1 MKQKFDIITSTCVPL
16 PLENVDTDQIIPA
29 RFLKATT
36 KEEKFFGDNL
46 FRDWRYHKDGT
57 IVEDFVLNNPKY
69 KGCILV
75 AGKNFGSGSSR
86 EHAAWAIAGY
96 GFRVV
101 ISSFFADIHKN
112 NELNNF
118 VLPVQVSEAF
128 LSELFSTIQDNHDA
142 QVEVDLPNQTVT
154 NLTTGHAEHFEINGY
169 KKHCL
174 MNGLDD
180 IDFLV
185 ANKDKIEQWEK
196 RTPSI
201 SPCLGGVSEASPKQG
216 RLVGSPFVEIM
227 DATLRDG
234 EQTNG
239 VSFLPH
245 EKLVMAR
252 KLLSDVNVDRIEIAS
267 ARVSEGEREA
277 VTKICAYAQKN
288 GLLDRVEVLGFVDG
302 GKSIDWIAECGG
314 KVVNLLAKGSLKH
327 CTHQLHK
334 TPEEHISDIL
344 HEVEYAA
351 SKGISVN
358 LYLEDWSNGMKD
370 SPEYVYQL
378 MDELTANSQKQ
389 IARFMLPDT
398 LGVMN
403 PLQVIEYFRKMIK
416 RYPETH
422 FDFHAHND
430 YDLAVSNSLAAV
442 YSGARGLHVTVNGL
456 GERCG
461 NAPMASVQ
469 AILKD
474 QFHAKTNIVENQLND
489 LSRMVESFSGITV
502 APNQPIVGENVFT
515 QVAGV
520 HADGDTKDKL
530 YYNEL
535 MPERFGRKREYAL
548 GKNSGK
554 ANIAKN
560 LEELGLELTPEQTR
574 RVTERITELGDK
586 KEIVTQEDLPF
597 IVSDV
602 LKHDSSDDKVK
613 LISYVVSTAYGLR
626 PGANVKVEINGHQ
639 YEAAGTGDG
648 QYDAFVKALRYI
660 YKKYLDRTFPILANY
675 QVTIPP
681 GGRTDAL
688 VQTVITWNDNG
699 KMIRTRGLDADQ
711 TEAAIKA
718 TFKMLNIIENEITI

>member
-1 MKQKFDIITSTCVPL
+1 MGTATQV
-16 PLENVDTDQIIPA
+16 NNYQRIPP
-29 RFLKATT
+29 
-36 KEEKFFGDNL
+36 
-46 FRDWRYHKDGT
+46 Y
-57 IVEDFVLNNPKY
+57 
-69 KGCILV
+69 
-75 AGKNFGSGSSR
+75 
-86 EHAAWAIAGY
+86 
-96 GFRVV
+96 
-101 ISSFFADIHKN
+101 
-112 NELNNF
+112 
-118 VLPVQVSEAF
+118 
-128 LSELFSTIQDNHDA
+128 
-142 QVEVDLPNQTVT
+142 
-154 NLTTGHAEHFEINGY
+154 
-169 KKHCL
+169 
-174 MNGLDD
+174 
-180 IDFLV
+180 
-185 ANKDKIEQWEK
+185 
-196 RTPSI
+196 
-201 SPCLGGVSEASPKQG
+201 
-216 RLVGSPFVEIM
+216 VEIM
-227 DATLRDG
+227 DSTLRDG

-245 EKLVMAR
+245 EKVVMAR
-252 KLLSDVNVDRIEIAS
+252 KLLYDINVDRIEVAS

-277 VTKICAYAQKN
+277 VTKICRYARQTAR
-288 GLLDRVEVLGFVDG
+288 LDRVEVLGFVDG
-302 GKSIDWIAECGG
+302 GQSIDWIAECGG

-334 TPEEHISDIL
+334 KPEEHIADIL

-370 SPEYVYQL
+370 SPDYVYQL
-378 MDELTANSQKQ
+378 MDALTDPSNLPCLGEATNTPPKQ
-389 IARFMLPDT
+389 GEKVGVRRFMLPDT

-403 PLQVIEYFRKMIK
+403 PLQVIEYFRKMLK
-416 RYPETH
+416 RYPDVH

-442 YSGARGLHVTVNGL
+442 LSGAKGLHVTVNGL

-461 NAPMASVQ
+461 NAPLASVQ

-474 QFHAKTNIVENQLND
+474 QFHAKTSIVESQLND
-489 LSRMVESFSGITV
+489 ISRMVESFSGISV

-535 MPERFGRKREYAL
+535 IPERFGRKREYAL
-548 GKNSGK
+548 GKNSGR

-574 RVTERITELGDK
+574 RVTQRITELGDK
-586 KEIVTQEDLPF
+586 KEIVTQEDLPY

-602 LKHDSSDDKVK
+602 LKHDGSDDKVR
-613 LISYVVSTAYGLR
+613 LISYVVSTAYGLK
-626 PGANVKVEINGHQ
+626 PGANVRVEINGKQ
-639 YEAAGTGDG
+639 YEAGATGDG

-675 QVTIPP
+675 QVSIPP

-688 VQTVITWNDNG
+688 VQTVISWHYKDG
-699 KMIRTRGLDADQ
+699 LLRTRGLDADQ

-718 TFKMLNIIENEITI
+718 TFKMLNIVENDNINNKQ

>member
-1 MKQKFDIITSTCVPL
+1 MG
-16 PLENVDTDQIIPA
+16 
-29 RFLKATT
+29 
-36 KEEKFFGDNL
+36 EKKVNTYQ
-46 FRDWRYHKDGT
+46 RM
-57 IVEDFVLNNPKY
+57 V
-69 KGCILV
+69 
-75 AGKNFGSGSSR
+75 
-86 EHAAWAIAGY
+86 
-96 GFRVV
+96 
-101 ISSFFADIHKN
+101 
-112 NELNNF
+112 
-118 VLPVQVSEAF
+118 
-128 LSELFSTIQDNHDA
+128 
-142 QVEVDLPNQTVT
+142 
-154 NLTTGHAEHFEINGY
+154 
-169 KKHCL
+169 
-174 MNGLDD
+174 
-180 IDFLV
+180 
-185 ANKDKIEQWEK
+185 
-196 RTPSI
+196 
-201 SPCLGGVSEASPKQG
+201 
-216 RLVGSPFVEIM
+216 PFVEIM

-288 GLLDRVEVLGFVDG
+288 GLLERVEVLGFVDG

-327 CTHQLHK
+327 CTHQLQK
-334 TPEEHISDIL
+334 TPEEHISDIQKEL
-344 HEVEYAA
+344 EYAA

-378 MDELTANSQKQ
+378 MDALLAADLRGPKRTNSDDDNDVCESPCQSAAIK
-389 IARFMLPDT
+389 RFMLPDT

-403 PLQVIEYFRKMIK
+403 PLQVIEYFRKMKK
-416 RYPETH
+416 RYPDVH

-442 YSGARGLHVTVNGL
+442 LSGARGLHVTVNGL

-474 QFHAKTNIVENQLND
+474 QFHAKTNIVESQLND
-489 LSRMVESFSGITV
+489 LSRMVESFSGISV

-520 HADGDTKDKL
+520 HADGDTKDQL

-535 MPERFGRKREYAL
+535 IPERFGRKREYAL
-548 GKNSGK
+548 GKQSGR

-586 KEIVTQEDLPF
+586 KEIVTQDDLPY

-602 LKHDSSDDKVK
+602 LKHDGSDDKVK

-626 PGANVKVEINGHQ
+626 PGANIKVEINGQQ
-639 YEAAGTGDG
+639 YEGSAVGDG
-648 QYDAFVKALRYI
+648 QYDAFVKTLRHI
-660 YKKYLDRTFPILANY
+660 YKKYLNRTFPTLANY
-675 QVTIPP
+675 QVSIPP

-688 VQTVITWNDNG
+688 VQTVISWHYKDG
-699 KMIRTRGLDADQ
+699 LLRTRGLDADQ

-718 TFKMLNIIENEITI
+718 TFKMLNIIESEISK